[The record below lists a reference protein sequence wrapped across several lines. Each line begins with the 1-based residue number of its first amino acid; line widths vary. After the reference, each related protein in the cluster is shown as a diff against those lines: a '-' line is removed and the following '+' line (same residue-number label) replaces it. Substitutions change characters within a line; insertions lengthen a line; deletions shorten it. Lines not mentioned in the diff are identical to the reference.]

1 MLNNYLMTGFIAG
14 CVSAVL
20 YVTVVTGSLFGL
32 MLFYLAPLPIFI
44 AGLGW
49 GVVSAAIASGSGFA
63 VTSITSG
70 IQPGLLFFA
79 TVGIPVIVLTH
90 FALLSR
96 PIPDT
101 DPPQSEWYPLG
112 RILIWIGLI
121 SCVLVGLAVLIA
133 GPGAA
138 AFQNTVR
145 EFLTELFAA
154 NERLKTQLE
163 AGGQRNVEQI
173 VDLLVWIMPPASAV
187 LWMITT
193 LLNLWIASWAVEK
206 SGRTRR
212 PRDILRDIDLP
223 RLAGPGLAF
232 ALIVSFA
239 GGLIG
244 IIGTSLAAVLIIAF
258 VIQGLAVV
266 HVLTAGH
273 AFRPVLL
280 TGTYLLLL
288 MTSWI
293 GIFLIGGIGL
303 AETLFGLRHRFAS
316 RGGPPAPA

>member
-1 MLNNYLMTGFIAG
+1 MLNNYLVTGFIAG

-20 YVTVVTGSLFGL
+20 YLTVVTGSLFGL
-32 MLFYLAPLPIFI
+32 LLFYLAPLPIFI

-49 GVVSAAIASGSGFA
+49 GVVSAAVASGSGFA

-70 IQPGLLFFA
+70 LQPGLLFFA
-79 TVGIPVIVLTH
+79 TLGIPVIVLTH

-96 PIPDT
+96 TIPDT

-112 RILIWIGLI
+112 RLLIWIGVM
-121 SCVLVGLAVLIA
+121 SCVLVGLAVLIT
-133 GPGAA
+133 GPGASG
-138 AFQNTVR
+138 FQNTVR
-145 EFLTELFAA
+145 EFLTELFET
-154 NERLKTQLE
+154 NQRLKSQLE

-187 LWMITT
+187 LWMLTT

-239 GGLIG
+239 GGLTG
-244 IIGTSLAAVLIIAF
+244 IIGASLTAVLIIAF
-258 VIQGLAVV
+258 VIQGLAVI
-266 HVLTAGH
+266 HVVTEGH

-280 TGTYLLLL
+280 VGTYLMLFL
-288 MTSWI
+288 TSWI
-293 GIFLIGGIGL
+293 GVFLISGIGM
-303 AETLFGLRHRFAS
+303 AETVFGLRRRFAN

>member
-1 MLNNYLMTGFIAG
+1 MLNNYLITGFIAG

-20 YVTVVTGSLFGL
+20 YLTVTTGSLFGL
-32 MLFYLAPLPIFI
+32 LLFYLAPLPLFI

-49 GVVSAAIASGSGFA
+49 GVVSAVIAGGSGFA

-70 IQPGLLFFA
+70 LQPGFLFFA
-79 TVGIPVIVLTH
+79 TVGLPVIALTH
-90 FALLSR
+90 LALLSR

-101 DPPQSEWYPLG
+101 DPQESEWYPLG
-112 RILIWIGLI
+112 RLLIWIGVI
-121 SCVLVGLAVLIA
+121 SCVLVGLAVLLT

-145 EFLTELFAA
+145 EFLTNLFNA
-154 NERLKTQLE
+154 NEPLKNQLE
-163 AGGQRNVEQI
+163 AGGQRDIEQ
-173 VDLLVWIMPPASAV
+173 VVNLLVWIMPPASAV

-193 LLNLWIASWAVEK
+193 LLNLWIASWAVER

-212 PRDILRDIDLP
+212 PRDILKNIDLP
-223 RLAGPGLAF
+223 RLAGPALAF

-244 IIGTSLAAVLIIAF
+244 ILGASLAAVLTIAF

-266 HVLTAGH
+266 HVVTAGH

-293 GIFLIGGIGL
+293 GIVLICSVGL
-303 AETLFGLRHRFAS
+303 AESFFGLRHRFAN